1 MTARQA
7 AFLSL
12 QKFEKDGK
20 YSNIELSA
28 SIEKYGLSGV
38 EKAFYTALLYGVI
51 ERKITLDR
59 RISLLSERAPEN
71 IDRDVKAALYIGLY
85 QLYFMDKV
93 PDSAAV
99 NESVSLL
106 TRFSAKKNSEAFANA
121 VLRRAAREK
130 DRNYLPNRKDNET
143 EYLSVKYS
151 VPEWICKKW
160 ICELGAEKA
169 EKCLELTLSHPHM
182 TVTVN
187 TLRCSRD
194 EFIKMLSE
202 AGIKCEP
209 TALSPRGVKMTENVP
224 YEKLIPFEKYFFVQ
238 DEASQ
243 LCGEVLGMEKG
254 ESLLDACAC
263 PGGKSFYSAIRAEN
277 CGRILSRDLHK
288 NKLSLVK
295 SGAERL
301 GTDIIETKVQSAAV
315 PSDDGE
321 KFDRVLCDVPC
332 SGLGVMAKKP
342 EIRYKSEEET
352 LRLPMLAFDILSSCS
367 ESVKDG
373 GVLVYSTCTVSKEE
387 NEDVVKRFLSANK
400 DFVPERF
407 SVGELCSDGI
417 CTILPC
423 DYGCD
428 GFFIA
433 KMRKIK

>member
-12 QKFEKDGK
+12 QKFEKNGK

-28 SIEKYGLSGV
+28 SIEKYGLTGV

-51 ERKITLDR
+51 ERRLTLDR
-59 RISLLSERAPEN
+59 LISLFSEREPEN
-71 IDRDVKAALYIGLY
+71 IDRDVKTALYIGLY
-85 QLYFMDKV
+85 QLYFMDKI

-106 TRFSAKKNSEAFANA
+106 TRFTAKKNSEAFANA

-130 DRNYLPNRKDNET
+130 SKNYLPDRSTDEIK
-143 EYLSVKYS
+143 YLSIKYS

-160 ICELGAEKA
+160 IEELGAEKA
-169 EKCLELTLSHPHM
+169 EKCLAATLSHPFM

-187 TLRCSRD
+187 TLRASRD
-194 EFIKMLSE
+194 EFIKMLE
-202 AGIKCEP
+202 DDGIFSEP
-209 TALSPRGVKMTENVP
+209 TELSPRGVRMKGNVP
-224 YEKLIPFEKYFFVQ
+224 YEKLLRFEDYFFVQ

-243 LCGEVLGMEKG
+243 ICSEVLGMEAG

-277 CGRILSRDLHK
+277 KGTIVSRDLHK
-288 NKLSLVK
+288 NKLSLITG
-295 SGAERL
+295 GAERL
-301 GTDIIETKVQSAAV
+301 GIDIIETKAWDASVACG
-315 PSDDGE
+315 DE

-352 LRLPMLAFDILSSCS
+352 LRLPELGYSILSACS

-373 GVLVYSTCTVSKEE
+373 GSLLYSTCTVSRDE
-387 NEDVVKRFLSANK
+387 NEKVVERFLSEHK
-400 DFVPERF
+400 DFAAEGF
-407 SVGELCSDGI
+407 SFGGIVSDGM
-417 CTILPC
+417 CTLLPC
-423 DYGCD
+423 DFGTD

-433 KMRKIK
+433 RMRKIK

>member
-28 SIEKYGLSGV
+28 SIEKYGLTGV

-51 ERKITLDR
+51 ERRLTLDR
-59 RISLLSERAPEN
+59 LISLFSDRDPEN
-71 IDRDVKAALYIGLY
+71 IDRDVRTALYIGLY
-85 QLYFMDKV
+85 QLYFMDKI

-106 TRFSAKKNSEAFANA
+106 TRFTAKKNSEAFANA

-130 DRNYLPNRKDNET
+130 GRNYLPDRSSDEIK
-143 EYLSVKYS
+143 YLSIKYS
-151 VPEWICKKW
+151 VPEWICGKW
-160 ICELGAEKA
+160 TEDLGEEKA
-169 EKCLELTLSHPHM
+169 EKCLAATLSHPFM

-187 TLRCSRD
+187 TLRVSRE
-194 EFIKMLSE
+194 EFIKMLE
-202 AGIKCEP
+202 DEGIHSEP
-209 TALSPRGVKMTENVP
+209 TKYSPRGVRMTENVP
-224 YEKLIPFEKYFFVQ
+224 YEKLLRFEDFFFVQ

-243 LCGEVLGMEKG
+243 ICCEALGMEKG

-263 PGGKSFYSAIRAEN
+263 PGGKSFYSAIRAGNE
-277 CGRILSRDLHK
+277 GKIVSRDLHK
-288 NKLSLVK
+288 NKLSLIK
-295 SGAERL
+295 KGAERL
-301 GTDIIETKVQSAAV
+301 GIDIIETAV
-315 PSDDGE
+315 HNASVPCADE

-352 LRLPMLAFDILSSCS
+352 LRLPELGYSILSACS

-373 GVLVYSTCTVSKEE
+373 GTLVYSTCTVSKDE
-387 NEDVVKRFLSANK
+387 NEKVIERFLSEHT
-400 DFVPERF
+400 DFAPEGF
-407 SVGELCSDGI
+407 SVGGIASDGV
-417 CTILPC
+417 CVLLPC
-423 DYGCD
+423 DYGTD